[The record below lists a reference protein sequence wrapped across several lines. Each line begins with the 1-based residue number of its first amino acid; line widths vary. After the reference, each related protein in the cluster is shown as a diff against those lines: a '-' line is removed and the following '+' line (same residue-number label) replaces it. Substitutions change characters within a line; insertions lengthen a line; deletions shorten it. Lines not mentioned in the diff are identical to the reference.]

1 MSSQSDHESRVEPDW
16 SKSCNADYHGER
28 ERQGEANL
36 DTKRIHRMSLRK
48 RIGMPQASQQKL
60 GEGKDE
66 KPAQHKDDLSEME
79 GAPCTCCCRCAPQ
92 HGRDKL
98 AGESAEKGIAN
109 ILLRLSDFHDSA
121 IL

>member
-1 MSSQSDHESRVEPDW
+1 MAQTSQH
-16 SKSCNADYHGER
+16 
-28 ERQGEANL
+28 Q
-36 DTKRIHRMSLRK
+36 
-48 RIGMPQASQQKL
+48 L

-66 KPAQHKDDLSEME
+66 KPAQHKDDLSQME
-79 GAPCTCCCRCAPQ
+79 GAPRACCCRCAPQ

-109 ILLRLSDFHDSA
+109 ILLRLSDFHGAA